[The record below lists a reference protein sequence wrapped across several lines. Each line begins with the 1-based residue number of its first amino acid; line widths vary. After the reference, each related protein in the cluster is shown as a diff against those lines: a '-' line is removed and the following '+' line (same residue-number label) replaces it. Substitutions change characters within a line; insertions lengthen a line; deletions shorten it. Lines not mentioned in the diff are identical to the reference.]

1 MAMALKFYPQ
11 ARRQLLD
18 SGRKPAEVE
27 AMPMLQVF
35 TIHAFR
41 EFRKLQDE
49 VFKWYALP
57 YPQAL
62 AGLSNV
68 DAMLKEHRTRL
79 NGAPFVDLLPA
90 IARVLTATARLDRR
104 FAAQRCIEAIR
115 LYAAT
120 HDGKLPAAL
129 TDITDVPVPDDP
141 MLGKPF
147 AYESSGN
154 HAKLHA
160 AAPAGTPPN
169 NALTYELTLSP

>member
-1 MAMALKFYPQ
+1 
-11 ARRQLLD
+11 
-18 SGRKPAEVE
+18 
-27 AMPMLQVF
+27 MPMLQVF

-49 VFKWYALP
+49 VFKWYGLP

-62 AGLSNV
+62 AGLHNV
-68 DAMLKEHRTRL
+68 DAMLKEHRKRL
-79 NGAPFVDLLPA
+79 TGAPFVDVLPA
-90 IARVLTATARLDRR
+90 VTKVLTAAARLDRR

-129 TDITDVPVPDDP
+129 ADINEVPVPDDP

-147 AYESSGN
+147 EYESSGD

-160 AAPAGTPPN
+160 AAPAGTAPN
-169 NALTYELTLSP
+169 NAITYELTLSP